1 MLECQGPTLPQSLLV
16 EMKTSDNYTLAL
28 VLDQND
34 QLRNLMKT
42 MSPPAIETVTIP
54 VPDSE
59 SRKLRIKF
67 YYPPE
72 LRKSEFIR
80 FPLVLHVYSGPGSQ
94 LVTDKWRIDFNTYMA
109 SGLSYIVMEV
119 DGYGSGGQGEEH
131 ETKIKNRLGELE
143 RLDQMTA
150 LRYINISNYCLF
162 TDVFEPQG

>member
-1 MLECQGPTLPQSLLV
+1 MLECQGPTLPQSFLV
-16 EMKTSDNYTLAL
+16 EMRAGAGTAGSNYSLAL
-28 VLDQND
+28 VLNSND
-34 QLRNLMKT
+34 QLQNLMKT
-42 MSPPAIETVTIP
+42 MSSPATETVRIP
-54 VPDSE
+54 VPDSPDD
-59 SRKLRIKF
+59 RHLRVKF

-72 LRKSEFIR
+72 LRKSEFIP

-94 LVTDKWRIDFNTYMA
+94 LVTDKYRVDFNTYLA

-150 LRYINISNYCLF
+150 LRS
-162 TDVFEPQG
+162 V